1 MTRFLRNI
9 AIIAILGFANVN
21 AEQSGGFLGLEAGY
35 GTASVPFDY
44 SINTNNQV
52 MQKLAGNFSGGGV
65 AFGIIGGYKQFFNP
79 YFGLRYYANI
89 NVLMTKLNSKV
100 TQNQGNLIL
109 DAGDNR
115 SATLIN
121 YGADIDML
129 INFIVRERNRIADF
143 GMFIGIGIGGNN
155 WSGKAIDDIN
165 DYIAKREKDLQQ
177 MLNGETL
184 GWKATRNFF
193 DLSLNVGLRTNIAT
207 NHGLEFAFR
216 MPLLD
221 DEFLKKEKSMNNNAN
236 VKLKVHTKT
245 LYNITL
251 RYTYSFGS
259 TKKVVRKIKKQ
270 KRPVNQHPK
279 QQIKQQDILDL

>member
-1 MTRFLRNI
+1 MARFLQNI
-9 AIIAILGFANVN
+9 AIVALLCFNNAN

-35 GTASVPFDY
+35 GTLNVPFDY
-44 SINTNNQV
+44 SITT
-52 MQKLAGNFSGGGV
+52 QKFSGNFSGGGV
-65 AFGIIGGYKQFFNP
+65 AFGFVGGYKQFFNP

-89 NVLMTKLNSKV
+89 NVLMARLNSKV
-100 TQNQGNLIL
+100 TQNQANLIL

-143 GMFIGIGIGGNN
+143 GMFVGLGIGGNN
-155 WSGKAIDDIN
+155 WSGAAIDDIDN
-165 DYIAKREKDLQQ
+165 YVTKREQDLKA
-177 MLNGETL
+177 MLNGEGL
-184 GWKATRNFF
+184 GWKASRNFF

-216 MPLLD
+216 MPLLN
-221 DEFLKKEKSMNNNAN
+221 DEFLKKEKSINNMGA
-236 VKLKVHTKT
+236 VKLDVHRKT
-245 LYNITL
+245 LYNIAL

-259 TKKVVRKIKKQ
+259 AKKVVRKIKKQ
-270 KRPVNQHPK
+270 KRPANQRPK
-279 QQIKQQDILDL
+279 QQMKQQDMLDL